1 MFNNT
6 KLFCNLLKNGKD
18 NVMFPINANNFIPI
32 SQNDDNVTEALSEWF
47 NCLIY
52 LLCGQ
57 IWFTC

>member
-32 SQNDDNVTEALSEWF
+32 SQNDDNVTEALSGS
-47 NCLIY
+47 NA
-52 LLCGQ
+52 
-57 IWFTC
+57 